1 MAEDKKLVLIV
12 DDEADY
18 IKVLSLYFSN
28 AGMEVVEAS
37 SGKKALKAFDARLP
51 DAVILD
57 VNMPKMDGAEVCT
70 TMRAKMGL
78 RPIPIIAL
86 TGYHSAETK
95 AKMMAVGAN
104 LYLTKPVEMKKL
116 IQHVT
121 KLIPNNR

>member
-28 AGMEVVEAS
+28 AGMEVVGVT

-57 VNMPKMDGAEVCT
+57 VNMPKMDGAEVCS

-78 RPIPIIAL
+78 KPIPIIAL

-95 AKMMAVGAN
+95 AKMMAFGAD
-104 LYLTKPVEMKKL
+104 LYLTKPVEMKRL

>member
-18 IKVLSLYFSN
+18 IKVLSLYSSN
-28 AGMEVVEAS
+28 AGMEVVGAT
-37 SGKKALKAFDARLP
+37 SGKKALKAFDARPP

-95 AKMMAVGAN
+95 AKMMAVGAY